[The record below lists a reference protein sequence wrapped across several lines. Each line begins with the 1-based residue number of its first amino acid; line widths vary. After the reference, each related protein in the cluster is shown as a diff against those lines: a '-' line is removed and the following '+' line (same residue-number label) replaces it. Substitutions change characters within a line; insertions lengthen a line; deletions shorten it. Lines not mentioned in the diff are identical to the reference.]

1 MEPPWPPH
9 HETKHRKNR
18 ARTDRPPL
26 NGAIRHPPTGSEIHG
41 IVTSSQ
47 VGISPFPDVYAGFFS
62 LLLARGSFSALARSE
77 THI

>member
-1 MEPPWPPH
+1 VLAP
-9 HETKHRKNR
+9 TVLRST
-18 ARTDRPPL
+18 ARSGTR
-26 NGAIRHPPTGSEIHG
+26 PTGSEIHG

-62 LLLARGSFSALARSE
+62 LLLARGSFFALARSE